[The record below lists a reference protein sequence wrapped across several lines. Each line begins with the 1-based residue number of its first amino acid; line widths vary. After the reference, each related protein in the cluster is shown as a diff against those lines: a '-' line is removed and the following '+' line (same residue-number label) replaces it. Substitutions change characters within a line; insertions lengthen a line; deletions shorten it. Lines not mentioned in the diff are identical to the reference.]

1 MSYEMT
7 KMHADDFP
15 SSLLELPQPPKELYI
30 VGKLPPQSYV
40 YLTIVGSR
48 KYTSYGKDTCEM
60 LIEGLRGQPVVIV
73 SGLALGMD
81 TIVHECALRVGLKCV
96 AFPGSGLHHDTIYP
110 RANLGL
116 AKRIVDAGG
125 ALVSEL
131 KPDQKAALWT
141 FPQRNRLM
149 AGLAKATLIIEAE
162 EESGTL
168 ITSRLA
174 TEYNRDVCAVPGSIF
189 SPTTK
194 GTHMLIRLGATP
206 ITCVK
211 DLLEV
216 LGLNPKT
223 NDEDLESKM
232 RDCSSEE
239 IRVLELLREPMVRDD
254 LIRTLE
260 IPISEANSLLTVME
274 IKGLIKEELGE
285 MRRS

>member
-1 MSYEMT
+1 MT
-7 KMHADDFP
+7 ITRGEDIP
-15 SSLLELPQPPKELYI
+15 SALRELPQPPKELYI
-30 VGKLPPQSYV
+30 VGSLPPQSFV

-48 KYTSYGKDTCEM
+48 RYTSYGKDVCEM

-81 TIVHECALRVGLKCV
+81 TIVHEAALRAGLPCV

-110 RANLGL
+110 RANLNL

-125 ALVSEL
+125 ALVSEF
-131 KPDQKAALWT
+131 KPEQKAAMWT

-149 AGLAKATLIIEAE
+149 AGIAKTTLIIEAE

-174 TEYNRDVCAVPGSIF
+174 TEYNRDVCTVPGSIF

-194 GTHMLIRLGATP
+194 GPHMLIRLGATP
-206 ITCVK
+206 ITSVNN
-211 DLLEV
+211 LLEV
-216 LGLNPKT
+216 LGLNPKS
-223 NDEDLESKM
+223 DEEDLARKM
-232 RDCSSEE
+232 LDCSSDE
-239 IRVLELLREPMVRDD
+239 IKVLEILREPVTRDE
-254 LIRTLE
+254 LLRTLE
-260 IPISEANSLLTVME
+260 IPISEGNSLLTVME